1 MYVFC
6 RLCISPMD
14 IILPYS
20 VNGNQRKVGMRAEI
34 KSSHQS
40 ASGYVQGNCDL
51 RSIVMDR
58 ALGQSLCYYHYAI
71 PYTI

>member
-1 MYVFC
+1 MV
-6 RLCISPMD
+6 

-20 VNGNQRKVGMRAEI
+20 INGNQRKVGMQAEI
-34 KSSHQS
+34 KSLYQS

-51 RSIVMDR
+51 RSIIMDR
-58 ALGQSLCYYHYAI
+58 ALGQSLCYYNYAI